1 MSEAQPLS
9 KTERPTSSRG
19 DVLAD
24 LLNGVDRIAQVISR
38 HRQDCEINRTLSPD
52 VVRAMREVGLF
63 RMKSPHEVGGAEI
76 HPVDQ
81 MAVVEAVVKL
91 DSAAAWT
98 MFIGAT
104 VTGRA
109 LSDEAVDELMA
120 APDFPIMAG
129 SLKPSGSATKVD
141 DGFRIS
147 GQWAWGSGV
156 QHADHVIVPVL
167 RPDEKG
173 LITAVVPRSRVR
185 IIDNW
190 QALGINGSGSCDY
203 ALDDVFVP
211 EHFAITTP
219 GQRRGGA
226 IFRMGYGFAANE
238 HAIFALALAQLA
250 LDSFISSAQKKR
262 GYGKGA
268 SIADREIV
276 QRAVA
281 ESELRLRGAKLLM
294 TDVLERLFD
303 ASADQEAPVALQAEA
318 RAASVLCTDEA
329 ITSTNALF
337 RYAGGGAVMLDDPMQ
352 RILRDLYTA
361 QSHLMVSDAAYEAL
375 GKLRLGL
382 TDNAPLR

>member
-1 MSEAQPLS
+1 MSKAQPLS
-9 KTERPTSSRG
+9 KTERQPPSRE
-19 DVLAD
+19 DVLAG
-24 LLNGVDRIAQVISR
+24 LLSGVDQITQVICR

-52 VVRAMREVGLF
+52 VVRAMRDVGLF

-98 MFIGAT
+98 LFIGAT

-109 LSDEAVDELMA
+109 LSALSDKAVDELLA
-120 APDFPIMAG
+120 TPDFPIMAG

-147 GQWAWGSGV
+147 GRWAWGSGV

-167 RPDEKG
+167 RPDQKD
-173 LITAVVPRSRVR
+173 LITAVVPRSQIR

-190 QALGINGSGSCDY
+190 QALGINGSGSCDFD
-203 ALDDVFVP
+203 LDDVFVP

-238 HAIFALALAQLA
+238 HAIFALALAQQA
-250 LDSFISSAQKKR
+250 LDSFISSSQKKR

-268 SIADREIV
+268 NIADREIV

-281 ESELRLRGAKLLM
+281 EYELRLRGAKLLM
-294 TDVLERLFD
+294 TDVLEHLFD
-303 ASADQEAPVALQAEA
+303 ATLTKRRRSLSRPRREL
-318 RAASVLCTDEA
+318 RRC
-329 ITSTNALF
+329 NALMRPSPSSI
-337 RYAGGGAVMLDDPMQ
+337 RYFAMPAAAG
-352 RILRDLYTA
+352 
-361 QSHLMVSDAAYEAL
+361 
-375 GKLRLGL
+375 
-382 TDNAPLR
+382 